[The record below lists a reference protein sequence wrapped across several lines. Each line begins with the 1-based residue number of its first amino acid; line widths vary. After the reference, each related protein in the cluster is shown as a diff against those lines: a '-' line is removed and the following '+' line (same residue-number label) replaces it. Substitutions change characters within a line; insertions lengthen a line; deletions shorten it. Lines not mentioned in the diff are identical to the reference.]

1 MNRKLVTI
9 KKFDVKGTINVFSR
23 EKEEPSHTMA
33 DERLQKNE
41 Q

>member
-9 KKFDVKGTINVFSR
+9 KKFDVKGIINVFIR
-23 EKEEPSHTMA
+23 EREEPSHKMA